1 MKNNLNLS
9 HSFVTALTYSNT
21 EISQLNSSNSHS
33 YIFMCTKK
41 KNTANNLFEKS
52 QILEDNKS
60 RILSKHF
67 SPSVKEWYNSLYAY
81 NPKSTISLLIID
93 KMVVKIIKSYFNS
106 LNLENKKNQFNLKK
120 YLAFIPIV
128 SHKVFVAKPE
138 IKHTNSK
145 VIITLYIYCDMYK
158 NLGLLYKY
166 INNEKKYSLAGF
178 LAQIY
183 TKKVT
188 LIIIQLRYL
197 QLNPGIIAER
207 LANELT
213 LWKRSPL
220 SSLNRILNKVRI
232 PEQKIHNLDKN
243 SLENLTLLNSI
254 SSIKVKDTKVLRE
267 LNKEFIRNGI
277 IASINSKITTGVKI
291 QIAGRLTKRATAA
304 RAMFKVGHI
313 GVLKNIDSSVIG
325 RSVGLLR
332 GAVRPNLDQTSFVS
346 KSKNGAFSVRVWT
359 SSYYSTLVNP
369 KIIPEKKDPK
379 IKKNQILEK
388 KNKGKFGI
396 YWCIIFYCQIL

>member
-1 MKNNLNLS
+1 
-9 HSFVTALTYSNT
+9 
-21 EISQLNSSNSHS
+21 
-33 YIFMCTKK
+33 
-41 KNTANNLFEKS
+41 
-52 QILEDNKS
+52 
-60 RILSKHF
+60 
-67 SPSVKEWYNSLYAY
+67 
-81 NPKSTISLLIID
+81 
-93 KMVVKIIKSYFNS
+93 
-106 LNLENKKNQFNLKK
+106 
-120 YLAFIPIV
+120 
-128 SHKVFVAKPE
+128 
-138 IKHTNSK
+138 
-145 VIITLYIYCDMYK
+145 MYK

-369 KIIPEKKDPK
+369 KIIPVAVKKK
-379 IKKNQILEK
+379 RS
-388 KNKGKFGI
+388 
-396 YWCIIFYCQIL
+396 